1 MGRRALSETGDG
13 QILRDCTLIFTV
25 ANNNGRPSLV
35 YPKVWAKFVI
45 VSRSGIDFERRVPST
60 IYRREENQQA
70 AGIRFFHISPPSDF
84 RRPIERGVVSI

>member
-35 YPKVWAKFVI
+35 YP
-45 VSRSGIDFERRVPST
+45 
-60 IYRREENQQA
+60 
-70 AGIRFFHISPPSDF
+70 
-84 RRPIERGVVSI
+84 